1 MGIRLMAAMF
11 HAKHLFRTKGGGV
24 HGGHA
29 SPTPVS
35 SNVDVPK
42 GHLAVYVGESSAYKH
57 RFIVPI
63 SYLKHP
69 LFLDL
74 LRHAEEENGFEHPM
88 GGLTIPC
95 SKRAF
100 LDMASQLNDCRTN

>member
-1 MGIRLMAAMF
+1 MGIRLIAAMV
-11 HAKHLFRTKGGGV
+11 HAKQVFRSRAGV

-29 SPTPVS
+29 SPTAVS
-35 SNVDVPK
+35 SNADVPK
-42 GHLAVYVGESSAYKH
+42 GHLAVYVGESYKY
-57 RFIVPI
+57 RFVVPL

-74 LRHAEEENGFEHPM
+74 LRRAEEENGFDHPM

-95 SKRAF
+95 SRNAF
-100 LDMASQLNDCRTN
+100 LDMASRLNDC